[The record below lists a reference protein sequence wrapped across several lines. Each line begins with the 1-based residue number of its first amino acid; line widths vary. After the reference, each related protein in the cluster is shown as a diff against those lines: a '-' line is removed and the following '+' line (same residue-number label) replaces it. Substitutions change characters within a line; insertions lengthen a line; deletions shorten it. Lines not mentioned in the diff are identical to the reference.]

1 MYNKYQ
7 QRAIFVTSAGLRSGQ
22 RRWRAQE
29 DWRLF
34 GWALQSGGG
43 NIVMTGQGQWRLS
56 SNSTKSPEHFSHVEP
71 LKGTFGTISKDIS
84 GNSEDIWDY

>member
-1 MYNKYQ
+1 
-7 QRAIFVTSAGLRSGQ
+7 
-22 RRWRAQE
+22 
-29 DWRLF
+29 
-34 GWALQSGGG
+34 
-43 NIVMTGQGQWRLS
+43 MTGQGQWRLS